1 MAPAYVFFASMLPL
15 AVVSSA
21 YLAPAVVRTPPP
33 RAVVRMQKIE
43 QKTAHVAQSE
53 GAFAEAAAPAAFGV
67 SSALNCDPDFLQ
79 AAKEAA
85 EGAGLGHLSAS
96 EVVIAFNSWKLS
108 LGRSYRT
115 KEEEANDLRSFGSN
129 LDLINQHLLAA
140 ESALI
145 NIDDPSYAP
154 EDLTVELEAV
164 NWRGVYDQA
173 SASRKAAEK
182 AKAEAAAGTA
192 SADEKMRHA
201 QSMTSKEEAA
211 ALAAAQARYE
221 QDVGAAA
228 DDAARSRAKLAQQLA
243 QVAVTEQEARA
254 LAQKRLTEEM
264 SHAKHQ
270 SATTMTS
277 AEADRKGAL
286 HKWQQTEE
294 QADAAL
300 KAAEADMAYALAQ
313 AKEQEA
319 AAKAAAEKRAAAALA
334 AQSEAKALLE
344 MLKQTQEK
352 AAQDAQ
358 QAEAARRE
366 MEAAVEAAT
375 KRAQKAKLAA
385 QAALDE
391 L

>member
-1 MAPAYVFFASMLPL
+1 M
-15 AVVSSA
+15 
-21 YLAPAVVRTPPP
+21 
-33 RAVVRMQKIE
+33 
-43 QKTAHVAQSE
+43 
-53 GAFAEAAAPAAFGV
+53 
-67 SSALNCDPDFLQ
+67 
-79 AAKEAA
+79 
-85 EGAGLGHLSAS
+85 
-96 EVVIAFNSWKLS
+96 
-108 LGRSYRT
+108 
-115 KEEEANDLRSFGSN
+115 
-129 LDLINQHLLAA
+129 
-140 ESALI
+140 
-145 NIDDPSYAP
+145 
-154 EDLTVELEAV
+154 
-164 NWRGVYDQA
+164 
-173 SASRKAAEK
+173 
-182 AKAEAAAGTA
+182 
-192 SADEKMRHA
+192 
-201 QSMTSKEEAA
+201 
-211 ALAAAQARYE
+211 
-221 QDVGAAA
+221 
-228 DDAARSRAKLAQQLA
+228 
-243 QVAVTEQEARA
+243 TEQEARA
-254 LAQKRLTEEM
+254 LAQKRLTEAM

-277 AEADRKGAL
+277 AEADRKVRPQLCSAAARCPSQPRSRPSGPLRRPPPLLPPLLPSRTRPAPLPAWQGAL